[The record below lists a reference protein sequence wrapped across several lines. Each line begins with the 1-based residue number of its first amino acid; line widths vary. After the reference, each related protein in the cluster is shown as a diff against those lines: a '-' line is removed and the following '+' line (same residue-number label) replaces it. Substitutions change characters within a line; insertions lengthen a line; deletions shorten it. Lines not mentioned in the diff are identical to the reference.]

1 MSLDTALTSLFAA
14 VMASG
19 VVMKGLPPIIY
30 TVPDRWAELA
40 AAFNC
45 ARMALP

>member
-1 MSLDTALTSLFAA
+1 MSLDTALTNLFAA

-19 VVMKGLPPIIY
+19 VVMKGLPPIVY

-40 AAFNC
+40 TAFNF
-45 ARMALP
+45 AHMTLP

>member
-14 VMASG
+14 VMACG
-19 VVMKGLPPIIY
+19 MVIKGLPPIVY
-30 TVPDRWAELA
+30 TMPDRWAELA
-40 AAFNC
+40 TAFNF